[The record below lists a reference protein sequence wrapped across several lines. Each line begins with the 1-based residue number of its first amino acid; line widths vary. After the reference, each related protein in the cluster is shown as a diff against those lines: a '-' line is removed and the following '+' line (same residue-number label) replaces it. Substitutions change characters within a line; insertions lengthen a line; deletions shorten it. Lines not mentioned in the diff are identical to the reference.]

1 MIDDG
6 YYTVTAGD
14 RTGTTGGGGGCMK
27 TCVVMATKEGFSS
40 GVRLWLE
47 AD

>member
-1 MIDDG
+1 MIGDS
-6 YYTVTAGD
+6 YYTVTAGG
-14 RTGTTGGGGGCMK
+14 RTGTTGGRGGCMK

-47 AD
+47 AE